1 MTNKEKNDNSDI
13 KHTKKI
19 IDEYIP
25 NNTEKH
31 IINIDTIRD
40 SEDKNTFKS
49 IVKYLWSFIV
59 LGINW
64 SVYKKL
70 FIILLITVV
79 LVEALVNSLPIG
91 IILCLLTP
99 VFLIFNGR
107 YLYYNIKVKKYNDEN
122 KKFLLPSSLFIVW
135 IMIIFLIMLLII

>member
-1 MTNKEKNDNSDI
+1 MDNKEKNDKGKI
-13 KHTKKI
+13 RYTKKRI
-19 IDEYIP
+19 NESIEK
-25 NNTEKH
+25 NTKKH

-40 SEDKNTFKS
+40 SENKHTFKS
-49 IVKYLWSFIV
+49 IMKYLWSFIV

-64 SVYKKL
+64 SVYKKV

>member
-1 MTNKEKNDNSDI
+1 MANKEKNDKSKI
-13 KHTKKI
+13 RYTKKRI
-19 IDEYIP
+19 NDHTEK
-25 NNTEKH
+25 NTKKH

-40 SEDKNTFKS
+40 SENKHTFKS
-49 IVKYLWSFIV
+49 IMKYLWSLIV

-64 SVYKKL
+64 SVYKKV

-135 IMIIFLIMLLII
+135 IMIMFLIILLII